1 MFASDKQTILDLEFN
16 VIIEWLAQYAVEKT
30 ALKRINELFPSNDFK
45 QISIELKKLNELK
58 SIRISNES
66 FPALDFEEL
75 QQEIQLLRIENA
87 VISIEGFRRIYQA
100 SNLVNRLLI
109 FFEERKVQY
118 PYLASLF
125 ESCELNY
132 EINRMIDSVFD
143 RAGNVKDDASLQ
155 LSEIRQRMKI
165 LRNQIN
171 RNFDRELRKL
181 LKDQI
186 LGDVTEGFMN
196 ERRVLSVQSTY
207 KRKVPGN
214 IHGSSKT
221 GSHTY
226 VEPQTNVPLN
236 NEMEFLLD
244 DERKEIHR
252 ILKKLTSDIAIY
264 GSLIKAYQNCLVELD
279 FISAKSRLALDM
291 NAVLPQINRK
301 SEFEFLE
308 AYHPIL
314 RRTNSLSKKPTRSQ
328 NVLLNSEQRMLVISG
343 PNAGGKSITLK
354 TIGLLQLMLQ
364 SGLLIPVNENSSA
377 SFFQQILSDIGD
389 NQSIENELS
398 TYSYRLQRMNHFLN
412 VSNPRTL
419 LLLDEFGTGSDPELG
434 GALAEVFFEELYQK
448 SVFAIVTTHYSSIKL
463 KANELKN
470 AVNGCMLFDTVTLKP
485 KYEFA
490 IGQPGSSFT
499 FEVAKMN
506 GIKASLIES
515 AKHLLDDKKV
525 KLDRLLNELQENKN
539 TLELKIKE
547 QTVAQETAAE
557 AKKQYEEK
565 KQHFEYRLKSQQI
578 SIDQNNKQLMAGK
591 KMLQFIEKFN
601 ARAQKKDANSALWEE
616 IKNFMK
622 LEKLKKSI
630 KSSSNSNNSNKSRT
644 QNAPTSEVKKQDE
657 VNQNLIKI
665 GSEVEVIGTKH
676 KGIVEKIKDKHIEV
690 IVGNTLLKV
699 ERAKIRFLK

>member
-1 MFASDKQTILDLEFN
+1 M
-16 VIIEWLAQYAVEKT
+16 
-30 ALKRINELFPSNDFK
+30 
-45 QISIELKKLNELK
+45 
-58 SIRISNES
+58 
-66 FPALDFEEL
+66 
-75 QQEIQLLRIENA
+75 
-87 VISIEGFRRIYQA
+87 ISIEGFRRIYQA

-132 EINRMIDSVFD
+132 EINRMIDAVFD

-398 TYSYRLQRMNHFLN
+398 TYL
-412 VSNPRTL
+412 
-419 LLLDEFGTGSDPELG
+419 
-434 GALAEVFFEELYQK
+434 
-448 SVFAIVTTHYSSIKL
+448 KL
-463 KANELKN
+463 IL
-470 AVNGCMLFDTVTLKP
+470 
-485 KYEFA
+485 
-490 IGQPGSSFT
+490 
-499 FEVAKMN
+499 
-506 GIKASLIES
+506 
-515 AKHLLDDKKV
+515 
-525 KLDRLLNELQENKN
+525 
-539 TLELKIKE
+539 
-547 QTVAQETAAE
+547 
-557 AKKQYEEK
+557 
-565 KQHFEYRLKSQQI
+565 
-578 SIDQNNKQLMAGK
+578 
-591 KMLQFIEKFN
+591 
-601 ARAQKKDANSALWEE
+601 
-616 IKNFMK
+616 
-622 LEKLKKSI
+622 
-630 KSSSNSNNSNKSRT
+630 
-644 QNAPTSEVKKQDE
+644 
-657 VNQNLIKI
+657 
-665 GSEVEVIGTKH
+665 
-676 KGIVEKIKDKHIEV
+676 
-690 IVGNTLLKV
+690 
-699 ERAKIRFLK
+699 